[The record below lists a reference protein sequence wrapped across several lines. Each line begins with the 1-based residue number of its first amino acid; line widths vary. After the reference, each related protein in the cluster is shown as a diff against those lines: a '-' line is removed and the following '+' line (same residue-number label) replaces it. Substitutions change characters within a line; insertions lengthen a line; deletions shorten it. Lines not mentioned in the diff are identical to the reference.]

1 MQDAYAALNTVGLPG
16 QEWLKDPQLA
26 LPALIVM
33 LIWAGLGWDALI
45 ITAGLRS
52 IPDDLYDA
60 AKVDGSSGWDEFWHI
75 TIPLLQP
82 TILFVTVTSIIFLWG
97 MFAQPQLYRWRLVRR
112 TQTIAMYLYDT
123 GFQYHK
129 FGYALGDCC
138 YLVPADVYIKLSELQ
153 VRQNR
158 CGILGV
164 GGWAMRRRRAILTTG
179 IAGFL
184 ILFAILYLIPYLWM
198 ISLSIKPDSE
208 IFSRNLIPA
217 APTLE
222 QYRRL
227 VFGYQFQDI
236 ILKIDYGRF
245 YLNTAFVTIASLIL
259 VLFTD
264 ALAAYTFAKF
274 QFKGKTVLFWTN
286 DSHDAPADLCH
297 ADPEL
302 LALLQVETD
311 QFVCG
316 TDYAGRGRRLW
327 HFPPQAVYGDD
338 PNELLDAAK
347 VDGAGAFRRFWQ
359 IVVPLS
365 RPALGTLAIFRF
377 LGVWNDYLW
386 PLVVIRQQDMYTLTL
401 GIASMEIR
409 QGLVVT
415 GSQMAASVLATLPVL
430 ILVFLAQRQFL
441 RGLTVGAFK
450 T

>member
-1 MQDAYAALNTVGLPG
+1 
-16 QEWLKDPQLA
+16 
-26 LPALIVM
+26 
-33 LIWAGLGWDALI
+33 
-45 ITAGLRS
+45 
-52 IPDDLYDA
+52 
-60 AKVDGSSGWDEFWHI
+60 
-75 TIPLLQP
+75 
-82 TILFVTVTSIIFLWG
+82 
-97 MFAQPQLYRWRLVRR
+97 
-112 TQTIAMYLYDT
+112 
-123 GFQYHK
+123 
-129 FGYALGDCC
+129 
-138 YLVPADVYIKLSELQ
+138 
-153 VRQNR
+153 
-158 CGILGV
+158 
-164 GGWAMRRRRAILTTG
+164 MRRRRAILTTG

-217 APTLE
+217 SPTLE

-227 VFGYQFQDI
+227 FLGYQFQDI

-274 QFKGKTVLFWTN
+274 QFKGKTVLFWTMILTMLLPIYATLIPSFWLFSKLKLVN
-286 DSHDAPADLCH
+286 SYAALIVPGIVDAYGIF
-297 ADPEL
+297 L
-302 LALLQVETD
+302 LKQYMETI
-311 QFVCG
+311 
-316 TDYAGRGRRLW
+316 
-327 HFPPQAVYGDD
+327 

-386 PLVVIRQQDMYTLTL
+386 PLVVIRQQNMYTLTL

-415 GSQMAASVLATLPVL
+415 GSQMAASVLATIPVL

-450 T
+450 A